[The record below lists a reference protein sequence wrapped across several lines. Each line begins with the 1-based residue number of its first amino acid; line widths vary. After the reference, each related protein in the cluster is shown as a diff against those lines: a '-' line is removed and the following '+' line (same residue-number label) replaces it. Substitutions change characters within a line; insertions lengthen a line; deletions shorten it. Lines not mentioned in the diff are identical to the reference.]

1 MPLLKEDRY
10 TLADALTW
18 DKRERIEL
26 IDGAPV
32 MMAPPLRL
40 HQEIITAL
48 LAQLYNYL
56 EGKKCKVYPPPSPS
70 GSLSGR
76 TIGRRMLTQWW
87 GLTCRWF
94 VTPASWMI

>member
-48 LAQLYNYL
+48 LQLPG
-56 EGKKCKVYPPPSPS
+56 GKEVQGLPRP
-70 GSLSGR
+70 L
-76 TIGRRMLTQWW
+76 RR
-87 GLTCRWF
+87 
-94 VTPASWMI
+94 PAL

>member
-48 LAQLYNYL
+48 LPG
-56 EGKKCKVYPPPSPS
+56 GKEVQGLPRP
-70 GSLSGR
+70 L
-76 TIGRRMLTQWW
+76 RR
-87 GLTCRWF
+87 
-94 VTPASWMI
+94 PAL

>member
-56 EGKKCKVYPPPSPS
+56 EGKKCKVYPAPFAVR
-70 GSLSGR
+70 L
-76 TIGRRMLTQWW
+76 LTQWW

>member
-32 MMAPPLRL
+32 MISWPSFTTTWRERSARS
-40 HQEIITAL
+40 T
-48 LAQLYNYL
+48 
-56 EGKKCKVYPPPSPS
+56 PPPSPS

>member
-40 HQEIITAL
+40 HQESSPPFWPSFTTTWRERSARST
-48 LAQLYNYL
+48 
-56 EGKKCKVYPPPSPS
+56 PPPSPS